1 MNLSFTISKK
11 LFLIFLV
18 NSLIILIISGLVM
31 NSFTGLLERLNYNS
45 QLLNYKINLDAIR
58 VEQAKLKGL
67 TQAFYLNVTEE
78 SIREGK
84 KSILDSTEMILNYLN
99 KLNHEKNENI
109 NNLSLN
115 SNYRTEFDPKNFPAI
130 VENLGES
137 VDLQQRKFIFDFE
150 KEKTG
155 IKTGL
160 NSDQKYVSKIDA
172 DLMLIREELEKL
184 KIGRAHV

>member
-11 LFLIFLV
+11 LFLIFLIK
-18 NSLIILIISGLVM
+18 SLIILIISGLVM
-31 NSFTGLLERLNYNS
+31 NSFTGLSEQFNYNS

-115 SNYRTEFDPKNFPAI
+115 SNYRTEFDPINFPEV
-130 VENLGES
+130 VEKMGES
-137 VDLQQRKFIFDFE
+137 EDLQKRKFIFDFE
-150 KEKTG
+150 KEKT
-155 IKTGL
+155 
-160 NSDQKYVSKIDA
+160 
-172 DLMLIREELEKL
+172 
-184 KIGRAHV
+184 

>member
-31 NSFTGLLERLNYNS
+31 NSFTGLSEQFNYNS

-99 KLNHEKNENI
+99 KLK
-109 NNLSLN
+109 
-115 SNYRTEFDPKNFPAI
+115 TFA
-130 VENLGES
+130 
-137 VDLQQRKFIFDFE
+137 
-150 KEKTG
+150 KTG
-155 IKTGL
+155 KKKT
-160 NSDQKYVSKIDA
+160 
-172 DLMLIREELEKL
+172 
-184 KIGRAHV
+184 

>member
-1 MNLSFTISKK
+1 MNFSFTISKK

-31 NSFTGLLERLNYNS
+31 NSFTGLSAQFNYNS

-84 KSILDSTEMILNYLN
+84 KSILDSTDMILNYLN

-115 SNYRTEFDPKNFPAI
+115 SNYRTEFDPKNFPEV
-130 VENLGES
+130 VEKWGTPRIYNSES
-137 VDLQQRKFIFDFE
+137 LSLILKRK
-150 KEKTG
+150 KPNQKA
-155 IKTGL
+155 L
-160 NSDQKYVSKIDA
+160 NSDQNMFQK
-172 DLMLIREELEKL
+172 LMQI
-184 KIGRAHV
+184 

>member
-1 MNLSFTISKK
+1 
-11 LFLIFLV
+11 
-18 NSLIILIISGLVM
+18 M
-31 NSFTGLLERLNYNS
+31 NSFTGLSEQFNYNS

-84 KSILDSTEMILNYLN
+84 KSIIDSIEMILNYLN

-115 SNYRTEFDPKNFPAI
+115 SNYRTEFDPNYLREVVDK
-130 VENLGES
+130 LGE
-137 VDLQQRKFIFDFE
+137 
-150 KEKTG
+150 
-155 IKTGL
+155 
-160 NSDQKYVSKIDA
+160 
-172 DLMLIREELEKL
+172 
-184 KIGRAHV
+184 